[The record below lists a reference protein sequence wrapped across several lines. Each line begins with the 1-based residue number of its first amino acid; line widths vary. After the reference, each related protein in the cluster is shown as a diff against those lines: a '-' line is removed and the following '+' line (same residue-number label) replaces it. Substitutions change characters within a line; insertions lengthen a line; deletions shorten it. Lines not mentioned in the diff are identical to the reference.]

1 MTWRCSLASASNVK
15 ENENVSLLWAADYF
29 GRPSFLLTICNLPP
43 IFEWQ
48 ILQIGIFAK
57 FNSKKLLKMNI
68 FVQESVSLHH
78 HLILINLK
86 INEL

>member
-1 MTWRCSLASASNVK
+1 MFLYC
-15 ENENVSLLWAADYF
+15 
-29 GRPSFLLTICNLPP
+29 GRLIISVAHHFLLTICNLPP

-68 FVQESVSLHH
+68 FVQNCLFLQHFPYY
-78 HLILINLK
+78 
-86 INEL
+86 